1 MFKFLLN
8 FLLSASV
15 VILLELGLSRQNLPR
30 NPHSRAVEQINLR
43 CMQGSL
49 LWMYPT
55 LALSVILEPNLA
67 NGKYSAACVRPLSPN
82 IYVEKGDKIHLL
94 VNEAH
99 GTQRVTLFLLANPQK
114 NISGR
119 TVGFQYELLSKRKT
133 GLGLQNCHS
142 GKVSDINKLKISTY
156 SCGHTE
162 QWGLLPTALYGSL
175 NGQLLQCR
183 VKKGPVVFLFTDS
196 KHFGKAWLGCAL
208 RFKDF
213 LHIYK
218 KAKLQKYNP
227 CEFQAD

>member
-1 MFKFLLN
+1 INGPFFLYKTALY
-8 FLLSASV
+8 LLY
-15 VILLELGLSRQNLPR
+15 LPR

-142 GKVSDINKLKISTY
+142 GKVTMGTSPHCSPTF
-156 SCGHTE
+156 SPGR
-162 QWGLLPTALYGSL
+162 LLE
-175 NGQLLQCR
+175 LLQCR

>member
-1 MFKFLLN
+1 YVG
-8 FLLSASV
+8 A
-15 VILLELGLSRQNLPR
+15 P
-30 NPHSRAVEQINLR
+30 INLR

-133 GLGLQNCHS
+133 GLGL
-142 GKVSDINKLKISTY
+142 TY

-175 NGQLLQCR
+175 NGRACVLASLMVFQPKPKLLQCR

>member
-1 MFKFLLN
+1 
-8 FLLSASV
+8 
-15 VILLELGLSRQNLPR
+15 
-30 NPHSRAVEQINLR
+30 
-43 CMQGSL
+43 MQGSL

-162 QWGLLPTALYGSL
+162 QWGLLPTALCIFVHKIIFVSGMCVYIMENVIFLKTFRSL
-175 NGQLLQCR
+175 YLPTFSPGRLLELLQCR

>member
-1 MFKFLLN
+1 
-8 FLLSASV
+8 
-15 VILLELGLSRQNLPR
+15 
-30 NPHSRAVEQINLR
+30 QINLR

-119 TVGFQYELLSKRKT
+119 TVGFQYELLKQSLWSSSPNLALLLFSPLLLT
-133 GLGLQNCHS
+133 ACPLTLLIQHAALGSSLTS
-142 GKVSDINKLKISTY
+142 PSPSLTKLIT
-156 SCGHTE
+156 
-162 QWGLLPTALYGSL
+162 LPKPPRPRVRNQTPPTTTQTRM
-175 NGQLLQCR
+175 QLLQCR

>member
-1 MFKFLLN
+1 KLIVLFHTNRPIVF
-8 FLLSASV
+8 S
-15 VILLELGLSRQNLPR
+15 LPR

-99 GTQRVTLFLLANPQK
+99 AQRVTLFLLANPQK

-133 GLGLQNCHS
+133 GLGLQNCKKSLCAIFILGSVHTTDF
-142 GKVSDINKLKISTY
+142 GISVHI
-156 SCGHTE
+156 GHQTPTFSP
-162 QWGLLPTALYGSL
+162 GRLLE
-175 NGQLLQCR
+175 LLQCR

>member
-1 MFKFLLN
+1 AYSYKLY
-8 FLLSASV
+8 
-15 VILLELGLSRQNLPR
+15 LPR

-133 GLGLQNCHS
+133 GLG
-142 GKVSDINKLKISTY
+142 TY

-175 NGQLLQCR
+175 NGRACVLASACGGGGDVRPTFSPGRLLELLQCR